1 MDVIHLNLKYNRFCI
16 MLQIDSR
23 AFAEFVLARLDL
35 VKIEKHLMQRS
46 KVLFG
51 RSVVIRVHWVCLW
64 IFLGSSNHFYLP
76 IDVFSII
83 YLSLV

>member
-1 MDVIHLNLKYNRFCI
+1 MDAMHLNLKYDKFCI

-35 VKIEKHLMQRS
+35 VKIEKYLMQRS

-51 RSVVIRVHWVCLW
+51 RSVVIRVHRVNLETEKAKKQ
-64 IFLGSSNHFYLP
+64 
-76 IDVFSII
+76 I
-83 YLSLV
+83 YAE